1 MSAHLLSINMVSYNT
16 KDITIQ
22 AIRSIDRSLKKSWIR
37 TLSHSDVELV
47 VVDNASTDGTCEAIH
62 AIQGE
67 LCFDVKVIRQTDNIG
82 FGRGHNLAA
91 SSSDGEYVLL
101 INTDT
106 MIVEDGLSKLFSV
119 YLTYNKPV
127 SFETAIKYDT
137 SGLRRHFIGPK
148 LLNPDLTPQ
157 SSAGAYFTIPT
168 IIGMLFL
175 FGDRWGLTRSS
186 PGTATQTDWV
196 SGACF
201 ICKKEYFVELGGF
214 DSQIF
219 MYMEEVELFHR
230 AAKKG
235 MTIWFEPS
243 ARVVHIGSASS
254 NKSYPVIQLFRGLL
268 YLYKTHHSPK
278 ELALVQYL
286 LQLKARISIIIGI
299 VFGKPYLVE
308 TYTRAREQ
316 LSL

>member
-1 MSAHLLSINMVSYNT
+1 MPPHLLSINMVSYNT

-22 AIRSIDRSLKKSWIR
+22 AIRSIDRSLRKNWIR
-37 TLSHSDVELV
+37 PLAQSDVELV
-47 VVDNASTDGTCEAIH
+47 LVDNASTDGTCEAIR
-62 AIQGE
+62 AIQDE
-67 LCFDVKVIRQTDNIG
+67 LWFEVKLIRQTSNIG

-91 SSSDGEYVLL
+91 SSSDGEYLLL

-106 MIVEDGLSKLFSV
+106 VIIDDGLSKLFTV
-119 YLTYNKPV
+119 YLTYNKPI
-127 SFETAIKYDT
+127 SFKTAIKYDT
-137 SGLRRHFIGPK
+137 SGLRRHFMGPK
-148 LLNPDLTPQ
+148 LLNQDLTPQ
-157 SSAGAYFTIPT
+157 SSAGSYFTIPT

-186 PGTATQTDWV
+186 PVTAMQIDWV

-201 ICKKEYFVELGGF
+201 MCKKEYFDELGGF
-214 DSQIF
+214 DPHIF

-235 MTIWFEPS
+235 MLVWFEPT
-243 ARVVHIGSASS
+243 AKVVHIGSASS

-268 YLYKTHHSPK
+268 YLYRAHHSPR

-286 LQLKARISIIIGI
+286 LIIKARISILLGTI
-299 VFGKPYLVE
+299 FRKPYLVE
-308 TYTRAREQ
+308 TYSHALAQ